1 MLGHALEYQNVAPE
15 TAINIDGL
23 KPALPETRILR
34 PVRQDIA
41 FRRTR

>member
-15 TAINIDGL
+15 TGFDIGGL
-23 KPALPETRILR
+23 KPALPETRLLR
-34 PVRQDIA
+34 PVQQDIA